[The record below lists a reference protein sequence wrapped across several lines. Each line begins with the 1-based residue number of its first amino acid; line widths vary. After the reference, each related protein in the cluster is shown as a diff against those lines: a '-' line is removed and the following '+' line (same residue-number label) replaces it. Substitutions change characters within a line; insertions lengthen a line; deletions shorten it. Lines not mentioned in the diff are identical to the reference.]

1 VRACA
6 CVESIA
12 LLLAQASIS
21 HKVDDAGQSIG
32 RRYARTDE
40 IGIPFGITVD
50 FQTLQDKTVTMRERD
65 STLQVRIP
73 IDQLAATLQQL
84 CQGSLDW
91 AAVRSTFPHV
101 EAVAE

>member
-1 VRACA
+1 MC
-6 CVESIA
+6 IA